1 MRALVC
7 GDRKWTN
14 RARLD
19 WVLGIMN
26 VTSVIE
32 GEAKGADTMAR
43 EWADTHNTPV
53 YPFYADWTKYGK
65 AAGPTRNREMLY
77 IGKPD
82 RVIAFHNNISESK
95 GTANMIEQARRAKVP
110 VILVTDDRMVWLKG

>member
-7 GDRKWTN
+7 GDRNWTN

-26 VTSVIE
+26 VTAVIE

-43 EWADTHNTPV
+43 EWADAHQTLVH
-53 YPFYADWTKYGK
+53 PFPADWAKYGK
-65 AAGPTRNREMLY
+65 SAGPVRNREMLS
-77 IGKPD
+77 IGKPE
-82 RVIAFHNNISESK
+82 RVIAFHNDIKNSK
-95 GTANMIEQARRAKVP
+95 GTANMIEQAKRSGVP
-110 VILVTDDRMVWLKG
+110 VVLVTDDRMTWL